1 MSLSSSPFSPN
12 QTGKHC
18 ERTNPKTKNKENK
31 KTFFIYNQLII
42 YESTKYPIFIFSA
55 KINRRGTSSKPQTGE
70 TLKNSENNYNCCKIL
85 KNRSTDQDDTH
96 NKHA

>member
-1 MSLSSSPFSPN
+1 MN
-12 QTGKHC
+12 QK
-18 ERTNPKTKNKENK
+18 
-31 KTFFIYNQLII
+31 
-42 YESTKYPIFIFSA
+42 KYPIFIFSA

-70 TLKNSENNYNCCKIL
+70 TLKNSENNYNCGKIL